1 MPRKPDAGKPAW
13 LDPDDAP
20 ELTNA
25 FFDRAEVFEGERL
38 VRRGRPRLIE
48 PKQQITLRLDKAVV
62 DGLRASGPGWQT
74 RANAALADWLGLSVG
89 ESKPS

>member
-1 MPRKPDAGKPAW
+1 
-13 LDPDDAP
+13 
-20 ELTNA
+20 LTNA